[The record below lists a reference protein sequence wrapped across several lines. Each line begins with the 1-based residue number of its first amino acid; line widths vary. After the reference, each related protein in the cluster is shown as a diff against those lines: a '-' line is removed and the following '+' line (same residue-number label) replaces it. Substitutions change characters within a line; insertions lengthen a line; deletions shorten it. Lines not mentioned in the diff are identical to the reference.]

1 ARSDAADH
9 AGWPHYHG
17 CRSAQ
22 GHRRPKRSS
31 VRRRVGACDRYA
43 QRDHANLRQQWRH
56 RRHWGHLRRDDP
68 QRRDASSLARQHPV
82 AWLFVQAD
90 GKRQRKTRAPDLPHA
105 AHRQGDGNLRA
116 VSATTGGENTAT
128 NLIAPVPLLRGNLF
142 LVGLPGAGKS
152 TLGRQLARR
161 LHKRVVDAD
170 VELEH
175 RLGVSIPT
183 IFEIEGEAGFRDRE
197 EVMIAELTLLEG
209 IVLSTGGGAVL
220 REANRVRLKENGTVI
235 YLHAEPST
243 LRARVPHSRNRPL
256 LQTADPMGRLSELYA
271 QRDALYR
278 ETADHVVE
286 SDRSEVMRLARMFD
300 VMSQHHDGI

>member
-1 ARSDAADH
+1 M
-9 AGWPHYHG
+9 
-17 CRSAQ
+17 
-22 GHRRPKRSS
+22 
-31 VRRRVGACDRYA
+31 
-43 QRDHANLRQQWRH
+43 
-56 RRHWGHLRRDDP
+56 
-68 QRRDASSLARQHPV
+68 
-82 AWLFVQAD
+82 
-90 GKRQRKTRAPDLPHA
+90 
-105 AHRQGDGNLRA
+105 
-116 VSATTGGENTAT
+116 SATTGGDNTAT
-128 NLIAPVPLLRGNLF
+128 NLRAPVPLHRGNLF

-161 LHKRVVDAD
+161 LHKRFIDAD
-170 VELEH
+170 VELEQ

-197 EVMIAELTLLEG
+197 EVTIAELTLLEG

-220 REANRVRLKENGTVI
+220 RAASRVRLKENGTVI

-243 LRARVPHSRNRPL
+243 LWSRIRHSRNRPL
-256 LQTADPMGRLSELYA
+256 LQTADPLGRLSELYA

>member
-1 ARSDAADH
+1 VSDTTVGGGDAATD
-9 AGWPHYHG
+9 
-17 CRSAQ
+17 
-22 GHRRPKRSS
+22 
-31 VRRRVGACDRYA
+31 
-43 QRDHANLRQQWRH
+43 
-56 RRHWGHLRRDDP
+56 
-68 QRRDASSLARQHPV
+68 HPV
-82 AWLFVQAD
+82 
-90 GKRQRKTRAPDLPHA
+90 
-105 AHRQGDGNLRA
+105 
-116 VSATTGGENTAT
+116 
-128 NLIAPVPLLRGNLF
+128 APVPLYRGNLF

-161 LHKRVVDAD
+161 LHKRFVDAD
-170 VELEH
+170 VELEQ

-197 EVMIAELTLLEG
+197 EVTIAELTLLEG

-220 REANRVRLKENGTVI
+220 RAANRVRLKENGTVI

-243 LRARVPHSRNRPL
+243 LWARIRHSRNRPL